1 MPPRRSSTPRAVDR
15 THLASDLSPRSR
27 PYRSE
32 CERYRSTLLAA
43 PIGALGGLVAARR
56 SARATRGDV
65 PGREVLAFGTKGG
78 KSVENG
84 EKRSLLEQKGEIQ
97 QKEIEFHRISSKFG
111 QIRLKRQFLG
121 YGRTDGRTENYPAQS
136 LSTSFLGPP
145 EFSLIVVQKAYYCSV
160 VTVQQ

>member
-1 MPPRRSSTPRAVDR
+1 MATLCDNFAKGGKKICRPAGQVRPAPLTGHTSSP
-15 THLASDLSPRSR
+15 SDLSPRSR

-84 EKRSLLEQKGEIQ
+84 ERRLLLEQKGGNLFLQ

-111 QIRLKRQFLG
+111 QIRRKRQLLG
-121 YGRTDGRTENYPAQS
+121 DGRTDRRKITQLRA
-136 LSTSFLGPP
+136 
-145 EFSLIVVQKAYYCSV
+145 
-160 VTVQQ
+160 

>member
-1 MPPRRSSTPRAVDR
+1 MTIVDDICCHLCRWQLCGTTLQTAGRNLPPHRSSTGSRAVDR

-111 QIRLKRQFLG
+111 QIRLKRQLLED
-121 YGRTDGRTENYPAQS
+121 GRTDGRKITQLRA
-136 LSTSFLGPP
+136 
-145 EFSLIVVQKAYYCSV
+145 
-160 VTVQQ
+160 